1 MRFLRARVVQ
11 PLLPPP
17 PSSRWTTRKEDI
29 VDRLLKP
36 CTDGPAVDGVS
47 QLTAQATGEAASAPT
62 EVSVICW
69 QGKVDIAIFG
79 KFI

>member
-1 MRFLRARVVQ
+1 MRFLRARVLQ

-17 PSSRWTTRKEDI
+17 PSSHWTARKEDI
-29 VDRLLKP
+29 DDRLLKP
-36 CTDGPAVDGVS
+36 CTDGPALDGLS

-69 QGKVDIAIFG
+69 QGTVNLAIFG
-79 KFI
+79 KFL